1 MLLRYNSG
9 MSEQM
14 VLVRDN
20 SLFTRE
26 AIVRFYE
33 ATRYGSKVRAACQ
46 YAGISYSTYYLWK
59 RRAAKGEE
67 PFATFMLGVEQA
79 RGEFIVRNLQAIAAH
94 TAIDWKAAA
103 WLLERSEPETYAM
116 RQYIE
121 EEPALLKE
129 LKELVGAGLVSVR
142 EVKEQMPDLPT
153 EYLNALMALETSI
166 IDEQEVIP
174 EQVIAGEAIEES
186 KLPEALQQ
194 LK

>member
-1 MLLRYNSG
+1 
-9 MSEQM
+9 
-14 VLVRDN
+14 
-20 SLFTRE
+20 
-26 AIVRFYE
+26 
-33 ATRYGSKVRAACQ
+33 
-46 YAGISYSTYYLWK
+46 
-59 RRAAKGEE
+59 
-67 PFATFMLGVEQA
+67 MLGVEQA